1 MIVLGL
7 IGILIFQNLDYF
19 MTKTALKIDL
29 EIDTW
34 SWTIPELQNIAYF
47 GICFLL
53 GIILA
58 ILRGFMIKLGLK
70 KEIRTK
76 DAAISSLKEKIVSL
90 KTELDVFQHDPYIK
104 KELKKEPIVKLSEP
118 EQPDFVRPDLE
129 QPDFEQPD
137 FVQPDYEQPENDI
150 KKDPKP
156 DTAD

>member
-1 MIVLGL
+1 M
-7 IGILIFQNLDYF
+7 
-19 MTKTALKIDL
+19 
-29 EIDTW
+29 
-34 SWTIPELQNIAYF
+34 
-47 GICFLL
+47 
-53 GIILA
+53 
-58 ILRGFMIKLGLK
+58 
-70 KEIRTK
+70 
-76 DAAISSLKEKIVSL
+76 
-90 KTELDVFQHDPYIK
+90 FQHDPYIK